1 MKLNRLS
8 ALAVGL
14 FALTTVGTVAWAVQE
29 GAAPQMAQPSAEHKL
44 LLEGVGTWDCALQ
57 LWMAPGE
64 PEKMT
69 GVETSRALG
78 PFHVL
83 SEFKADM
90 MGMPFEGH
98 GVLSWDPAKKK
109 FFSLWVD
116 STEPSPA
123 TMEGTYDA
131 KTRTLTFTGR
141 NTMMGE
147 LQAMRE
153 VVTLKDAD
161 HSTFEMFVTGAD
173 GKEKKTMQI
182 DYTRKK

>member
-1 MKLNRLS
+1 MKLSRLT

-14 FALTTVGTVAWAVQE
+14 AALTTVGTVAWAVQE
-29 GAAPQMAQPSAEHKL
+29 SAAPQMAQPSAEHKV
-44 LLEGVGTWDCALQ
+44 LLERVGTWDCALQ
-57 LWMAPGE
+57 LWMGPGE
-64 PEKMT
+64 PQKMA
-69 GVETSRALG
+69 GVEINRALG
-78 PFHVL
+78 SFHVL
-83 SEFKADM
+83 SEFKSDM

-98 GVLSWDPAKKK
+98 GVVSWDPAKKK

-116 STEPSPA
+116 SMEPSPA

-147 LQAMRE
+147 TQAMRE
-153 VVTLKDAD
+153 VIAVKDAD
-161 HSTFEMFVTGAD
+161 HATFEMFVTGAD
-173 GKEKKTMQI
+173 GKETKTMQI